1 MKIPM
6 LDLPAQLA
14 TFRDEVLAAMTR
26 VVDSQWFIM
35 GPEVT
40 GFEAELAAYAGVD
53 DAVGVSSGTDAL
65 LVALMDLG
73 IGPGDEVVTTP
84 FSFFATAGVVAR
96 LGATPVFADIDPRT
110 FNLAESTMRAAL
122 TSRTRAVIP
131 VHLYGQF
138 CDLGEFYTEA
148 GRPPVIEDAAQALGA
163 RFRGQMVGHFGE
175 YACVSF
181 FPAKNLGA
189 FGDAGGVLCRDSAR
203 AERVRILRLH
213 GSKPKYYHHVVGGNF
228 RLDALQAAVLRVKL
242 PHLDTWADGR
252 RENARIYR
260 QLFAESGL
268 VERGL
273 VTLPYVHPDA
283 HHVYNQFVIRVPQR
297 DALREHLSGRGIS
310 SMVYYPGPLH
320 LQPCFAELGYGPGD
334 FPEAEKACAEVLAL
348 PVYPEL
354 DAAQLGRVVAEV
366 ADFFGA

>member
-6 LDLPAQLA
+6 LDLPAQLTA
-14 TFRDEVLAAMTR
+14 FREEVLAAMTR

-35 GPEVT
+35 GPEVS
-40 GFEAELAAYAGVD
+40 GFEAELAQYAGLEG
-53 DAVGVSSGTDAL
+53 AVGVSSGTDAL

-73 IGPGDEVVTTP
+73 VGPGDEVVTTP
-84 FSFFATAGVVAR
+84 FSFFATAGVIAR

-110 FNLAESTMRAAL
+110 FNLSEASMRAAL
-122 TSRTRAVIP
+122 TARTRAVIP

-138 CDLGEFYTEA
+138 CDLGGFYQETD
-148 GRPPVIEDAAQALGA
+148 RPPVIEDAAQALGA
-163 RFRGQMVGHFGE
+163 RFKGEMVGHFGE

-242 PHLDTWADGR
+242 PYLDTWAEGR
-252 RENARIYR
+252 RKNAGIYGA
-260 QLFAESGL
+260 LFEESGL
-268 VERGL
+268 VARGL
-273 VTLPYVHPDA
+273 VTLPYVHPEA

-297 DALREHLSGRGIS
+297 DALRAHLSARGIS

-320 LQPCFAELGYGPGD
+320 LQPCFASLGHGPGD
-334 FPEAEKACAEVLAL
+334 FPEAERACEEVLAL

-354 DAAQLGRVVAEV
+354 DEAKLRYVVTEV